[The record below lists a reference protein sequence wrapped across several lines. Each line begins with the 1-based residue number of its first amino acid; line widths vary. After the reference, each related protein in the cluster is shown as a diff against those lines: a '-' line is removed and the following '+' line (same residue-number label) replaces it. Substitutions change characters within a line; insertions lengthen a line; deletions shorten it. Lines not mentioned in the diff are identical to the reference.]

1 MFKSGGSLPSVD
13 AGKENKSK
21 TIVKFQD
28 EQDQDDEES
37 DFDANE
43 LLDMTDYKNKRGIP
57 TAAQIA
63 AIKPSLANAKPTAQA
78 ASVSL
83 QKTATAAVA
92 DEAWE
97 LDDDEDEDGWGKDD
111 YEDLKK
117 FDYKNTDLN
126 KMSDF

>member
-21 TIVKFQD
+21 TVVKFQD
-28 EQDQDDEES
+28 EQDEDDEES

-63 AIKPSLANAKPTAQA
+63 AIKPSLANAKPTA
-78 ASVSL
+78 
-83 QKTATAAVA
+83 
-92 DEAWE
+92 
-97 LDDDEDEDGWGKDD
+97 
-111 YEDLKK
+111 
-117 FDYKNTDLN
+117 
-126 KMSDF
+126 